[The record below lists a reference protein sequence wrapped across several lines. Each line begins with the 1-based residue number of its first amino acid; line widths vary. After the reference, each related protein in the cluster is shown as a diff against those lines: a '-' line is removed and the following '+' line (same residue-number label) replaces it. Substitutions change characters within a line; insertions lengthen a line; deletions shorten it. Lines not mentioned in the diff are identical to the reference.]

1 MPELAPGNLPGIT
14 FGKTL
19 KTRPARP
26 RNIRIF
32 KQARGPHARHYTG
45 QHKRKYNSN
54 YRRIYKCID
63 IGQYNV
69 IVICKDASIAVC
81 IGVSLCQM

>member
-19 KTRPARP
+19 KTRPTRP

-32 KQARGPHARHYTG
+32 KQAPRPTRTPLHRTT
-45 QHKRKYNSN
+45 QTQ
-54 YRRIYKCID
+54 I
-63 IGQYNV
+63 Q
-69 IVICKDASIAVC
+69 
-81 IGVSLCQM
+81 Q